1 MFVGFRMKYSEY
13 ILIAN
18 GEATTVRTIRRRP
31 VSERWANPEEII
43 NVPVCPWDR
52 PEHRQEAGVR
62 PMGARRERN
71 HELDEAPF
79 PKPPAGAGPSERVY
93 LKQSDFDAR
102 GLTQGCPGC
111 RAIREGMRA
120 QGHSAVCRARME
132 ELLQATAKGQQR
144 LQEAERRA
152 RETAGERASQTNQAP
167 VCRQTSRSREPHQCK
182 SQRRHCR
189 GRCCKCEQL
198 SVQGVSL
205 KMLATRSQVVSLKMQ
220 LQTPRCQ
227 EGPELYERRNLSL

>member
-1 MFVGFRMKYSEY
+1 M
-13 ILIAN
+13 
-18 GEATTVRTIRRRP
+18 
-31 VSERWANPEEII
+31 SERWANPEEIT

-62 PMGARRERN
+62 PMGARRERK

-102 GLTQGCPGC
+102 GLTGEGCPVC

-120 QGHSAVCRARME
+120 QGHSAVSRARIE

-152 RETAGERASQTNQAP
+152 RDTAGERAAKRIKYQFAEVRP
-167 VCRQTSRSREPHQCK
+167 DRSREPHQCK

-189 GRCCKCEQL
+189 GRCCKCEQCRCRGCRSRCWQRGRRWCRSRCSSRHRDVRRGFMNAEPVL
-198 SVQGVSL
+198 VREDDEGSVKCGENQ
-205 KMLATRSQVVSLKMQ
+205 
-220 LQTPRCQ
+220 
-227 EGPELYERRNLSL
+227 

>member
-1 MFVGFRMKYSEY
+1 MKYSEY

-18 GEATTVRTIRRRP
+18 GEATTARTIRRRP

-62 PMGARRERN
+62 PMGARRERK

-102 GLTQGCPGC
+102 GLTKGCTVC

-120 QGHSAVCRARME
+120 QGHSAVSRARIE

-152 RETAGERASQTNQAP
+152 RDTAGERAAKRIKYQFADRPTDPASPISASPSDAIAGGDAASASNVVA
-167 VCRQTSRSREPHQCK
+167 
-182 SQRRHCR
+182 
-189 GRCCKCEQL
+189 G
-198 SVQGVSL
+198 GVAQDAGNAVAGGVAQDAAQDTAMSGGAL
-205 KMLATRSQVVSLKMQ
+205 
-220 LQTPRCQ
+220 
-227 EGPELYERRNLSL
+227 